1 VTVFFY
7 VDGLVFYSQ
16 FSELAPHQIALVT
29 IGIAVL
35 LVGVWSVS
43 AIEPETGEGGVHLG
57 SWADEA
63 DCSADEDESSPTW
76 TESFTDEPS
85 GDEASLFVIG
95 HGDEVPSSSRSAPY
109 TPPLSPSLAV
119 SSRRRRSSGYQA
131 RYGTLLPELAPPGV
145 PAGFSIGFNT
155 SSPGF
160 TLRTHHQLHEH
171 TNSDGDVFRTRSRSP
186 AQERSGKRAM
196 SLDLGTASSD
206 LNAGVET
213 TSATSSEDRV
223 VAEGEHANRHAA
235 GSDPGLWD
243 RLMGQGKRK
252 LSLPERE
259 IARD

>member
-1 VTVFFY
+1 MSSY

-43 AIEPETGEGGVHLG
+43 AIESETGEGGVHLG

-63 DCSADEDESSPTW
+63 DCSADEDEASPIW

-85 GDEASLFVIG
+85 GDEISLLVDG
-95 HGDEVPSSSRSAPY
+95 YGDEMPSSPRSATY
-109 TPPLSPSLAV
+109 TPPLSPSIAV

-171 TNSDGDVFRTRSRSP
+171 TNSDGDVFGTRSRSP
-186 AQERSGKRAM
+186 AQERSGKRAV
-196 SLDLGTASSD
+196 SPDLGVASSGQ
-206 LNAGVET
+206 NAGVEAA
-213 TSATSSEDRV
+213 SAVSADDRV
-223 VAEGEHANRHAA
+223 VAEEENASRYAA

-243 RLMGQGKRK
+243 RLMGRGKRK
-252 LSLPERE
+252 LSLPERD
-259 IARD
+259 IARS

>member
-1 VTVFFY
+1 M
-7 VDGLVFYSQ
+7 
-16 FSELAPHQIALVT
+16 
-29 IGIAVL
+29 
-35 LVGVWSVS
+35 VGVWSVS

-63 DCSADEDESSPTW
+63 DCSADEDEASPTW

-85 GDEASLFVIG
+85 GVEVSLLVDGHDEM
-95 HGDEVPSSSRSAPY
+95 PSSPRSATY

-160 TLRTHHQLHEH
+160 TLRTHHQSHEH
-171 TNSDGDVFRTRSRSP
+171 TNSDGDVFGTRSRSP

-196 SLDLGTASSD
+196 SLDLGAPGSS
-206 LNAGVET
+206 LVAGMDA

-223 VAEGEHANRHAA
+223 VDEGENATRYAA

-243 RLMGQGKRK
+243 RLMGRGKRK

-259 IARD
+259 TARD